1 MEWDS
6 HFILTYPIFWLQKY
20 KHGFIRD
27 PVVMSPEKTVAD
39 VKEIKRLKGFAGI
52 PVTDTGKIGGKLLG
66 IVTARDIDFIKKDG
80 LETPLSKVMTSIQNL
95 VTLEESPSSHLS
107 LQEANEILQRSKKG
121 KLPIVNNKGQLVALI
136 SRTDL
141 KKSRDYPLS
150 SKDDNGQL
158 LVGAAIGTREDDK
171 HRLKLLADAGVD
183 VIILVRI
190 MERNI
195 IEQCEH
201 PFHIQ

>member
-1 MEWDS
+1 M
-6 HFILTYPIFWLQKY
+6 
-20 KHGFIRD
+20 
-27 PVVMSPEKTVAD
+27 VMGADNTVGD
-39 VKEIKRLKGFAGI
+39 VKEIKRQKGFAGV

-66 IVTARDIDFIKKDG
+66 IVTSRDIDFIKKDG
-80 LETPLSKVMTSIQNL
+80 SDTPLSKVMTSVQNL

-121 KLPIVNNKGQLVALI
+121 KLPIVNNKGELVALI

-171 HRLKLLADAGVD
+171 LRLKLLSDAGVD
-183 VIILVRI
+183 VIILVRNTI
-190 MERNI
+190 SS
-195 IEQCEH
+195 
-201 PFHIQ
+201 